1 MKYVKMQVLFNFY
14 ELKLV
19 MPRLIYG
26 IKLLVGGVVAWEL
39 DAWDKSD
46 GYGMRNM
53 NLVWD
58 RCNSM
63 SLVGRSHGGV

>member
-26 IKLLVGGVVAWEL
+26 IKLLVGGVVA
-39 DAWDKSD
+39 
-46 GYGMRNM
+46 
-53 NLVWD
+53 
-58 RCNSM
+58 
-63 SLVGRSHGGV
+63 